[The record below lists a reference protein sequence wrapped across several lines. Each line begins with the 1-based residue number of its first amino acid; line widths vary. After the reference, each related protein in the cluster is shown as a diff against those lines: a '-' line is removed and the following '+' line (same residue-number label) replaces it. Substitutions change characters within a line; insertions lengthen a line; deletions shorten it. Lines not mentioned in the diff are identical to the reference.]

1 MGQVWI
7 KCITIVRATDNH
19 GVLKSYRPGD
29 WAEVGMHQARQ
40 LVASGCAEIQN
51 PVTRAR
57 IFDLGDCG
65 IVAYGDRRL
74 SATQVLGLTL
84 PEVQVHTDEL
94 PRLHFNRTLIYNP
107 EVKINPVLIPIGFHR
122 LTTGWRMAV
131 PVIPHSGDDY
141 LTAEMIGTE
150 ADRAATKAVVHD
162 LRCPVYDPR
171 IMFVLKEPD
180 CEAVIEQ
187 WLDERAV
194 PGNDDRLA
202 FLRAWYTHKPTMCG
216 LPASWYGR

>member
-1 MGQVWI
+1 MAQVWI
-7 KCITIVRATDNH
+7 KCVTLVRAADMH
-19 GVLKSYRPGD
+19 GVTQTYHPGD
-29 WAEVGMHQARQ
+29 WCQVGRHDARQ

-57 IFDLGDCG
+57 TFELSDCG
-65 IVAYGDRRL
+65 VVAYGDHRQ
-74 SATQVLGLTL
+74 AAVPAMGAL
-84 PEVQVHTDEL
+84 PELQVHTDEQ
-94 PRLHFNRTLIYNP
+94 PRLSFNRTLLYNP
-107 EVKINPVLIPIGFHR
+107 EVKINPVLIPVGFHR
-122 LTTGWRMAV
+122 LTTGWRIAS
-131 PVIPHSGDDY
+131 PIIPRSGSEY

-150 ADRAATKAVVHD
+150 ADRAATKAVVRD

-171 IMFVLKEPD
+171 IIFVLKTPD

-187 WLDERAV
+187 WLEERVV